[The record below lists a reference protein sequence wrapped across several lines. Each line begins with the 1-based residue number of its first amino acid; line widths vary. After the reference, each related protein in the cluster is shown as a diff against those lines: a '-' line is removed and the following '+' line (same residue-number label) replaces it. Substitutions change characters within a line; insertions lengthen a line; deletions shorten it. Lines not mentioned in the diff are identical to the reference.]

1 MSQLAMEHPDA
12 IGTDFQ
18 LCLQCMHL
26 RLDHPPPIRVPSIL
40 AFNPTF
46 PHPPRRAVSKAER
59 EGDGD
64 RDRWPREGTVSE
76 EGKGRDSLPNIRHAK
91 GGIPVFPGGGAG
103 GRALTDRAPTVIALE
118 WRRPTLPASI
128 NYT

>member
-1 MSQLAMEHPDA
+1 
-12 IGTDFQ
+12 
-18 LCLQCMHL
+18 MHL

-46 PHPPRRAVSKAER
+46 PHPPRRAFSKAER